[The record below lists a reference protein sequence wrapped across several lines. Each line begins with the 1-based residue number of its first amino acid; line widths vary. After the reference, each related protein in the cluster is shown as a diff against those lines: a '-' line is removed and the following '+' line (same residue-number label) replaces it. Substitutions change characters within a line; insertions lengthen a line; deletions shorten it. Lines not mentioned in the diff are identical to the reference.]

1 MAAFWK
7 VTCDAEGCLASHIT
21 GCATWN
27 DVQARAAELKWK
39 LDAPDEPMFCFD
51 HRPDKY
57 SPCVVCGRP
66 RRRRGWKKQ
75 DHPGTMAWGTK
86 GRCVSCASAEKLGAG
101 AEVRLDRAVEKYL
114 MFRGPEYA
122 YVFHGTEWRESNT
135 DLARKAAPED
145 LWQTLGI

>member
-1 MAAFWK
+1 MAVYLTVECDFGR
-7 VTCDAEGCLASHIT
+7 CDARLTGTAWAEVKQEALEQGWSAPNQESDIFCL
-21 GCATWN
+21 
-27 DVQARAAELKWK
+27 E
-39 LDAPDEPMFCFD
+39 

-66 RRRRGWKKQ
+66 RRRRGWKKE

-101 AEVRLDRAVEKYL
+101 AEVRLDRAVERYVEKRSADFAAVL
-114 MFRGPEYA
+114 NGPRPLEDE
-122 YVFHGTEWRESNT
+122 V
-135 DLARKAAPED
+135 RKVAPED